1 MEANMTEMEWL
12 NNVAGQSIVP
22 VMLSPDDQLMQ
33 DSTPMMTFLESEYP
47 TMKTVPKKFKDIL
60 SRNIWC

>member
-1 MEANMTEMEWL
+1 
-12 NNVAGQSIVP
+12 
-22 VMLSPDDQLMQ
+22 MLSPDDQLMQ
-33 DSTPMMTFLESEYP
+33 DSKPMMTFLESEHP

>member
-33 DSTPMMTFLESEYP
+33 DSTPMMTFWESEHLA
-47 TMKTVPKKFKDIL
+47 MKTVPKKFKDIL

>member
-33 DSTPMMTFLESEYP
+33 DSTPMMTFLESEHP
-47 TMKTVPKKFKDIL
+47 TIKTVPKKFKDIL